1 MGVKYSASESAA
13 LIQVMTNNVATANQV
28 IDRLSSGCDHLI
40 GALDSGE
47 LQGAAYTAGRG
58 LFSDIIIPSI
68 QKLQQAID
76 DIQMELASYQAADS
90 VISGFGTLDRDQ
102 LEQLK
107 KLREKQLRVVQ
118 DQIKEN
124 EDFFK
129 QLGSLFSG
137 NLVTLWRQTKSLE
150 NAEYQISQGITDIQ
164 DKLDKLDWFV
174 AEVSQYFTDS
184 LQVLQ
189 LAIQGAT
196 QLSQVIVDS
205 GGNYYTDGL
214 DMTWVTKM
222 KDEVISTHTLAK
234 NTPITRAEKDKKAI
248 VDDFVSTYQLD
259 NETAEILYKLQQ
271 GILKEAERKSWSKEK
286 VIYEYN
292 RIVASFAS
300 DSYVADRWK
309 AICGTVDE
317 VERGELVSEYGLSSK
332 DITKLQTEI
341 KSQHTNSATAK
352 DLAHEAVQIAAFT
365 EQSWNDRDL
374 STKQGWKEYVYH
386 FASQWGNQ
394 MPAGDIILPTESYEI
409 SFKGDIDSKKYDD
422 TDFNSDLD
430 AINVYSR
437 MSDDKVKASEL
448 FTLQANYNAAINTNR
463 TNRTEEFYRVMGQG
477 NVETGKKNIQYIAEQ
492 NTIGGNFIKHG
503 FSLEF
508 FTSELTDSDK
518 KAITDFYQYLEKGE
532 KDNVK

>member
-137 NLVTLWRQTKSLE
+137 NLVTLWRQTRALE

-222 KDEVISTHTLAK
+222 KDEVIDTRTSAKYQSPSNKFINKSIKEMRLSKAGEVYYRKRVSSLLKGHPSSDWQAIIKYYNNSLLIDDKGNIVFVTKVQHTKATVYVVLKNGEVDKDYTTQLNQDVNSQFWQSLGDNAMELLAGIGSVLGGSTLGISSAGLGAGGLALALPSGGSLTIPAEAVAATGFATSGTMIAGGTVALSDAFGKIAAVNSSIKISFAK
-234 NTPITRAEKDKKAI
+234 NYDDRVKGNKPASKTIDANRPIEARIGGKKVKLRVDAEPYSGESGKIQIQAGSGKNGYLVNRDIEAGKITNIQSARKF
-248 VDDFVSTYQLD
+248 VDSVSKFKRVPESVKQ
-259 NETAEILYKLQQ
+259 
-271 GILKEAERKSWSKEK
+271 
-286 VIYEYN
+286 
-292 RIVASFAS
+292 
-300 DSYVADRWK
+300 
-309 AICGTVDE
+309 
-317 VERGELVSEYGLSSK
+317 ELVKRVLRAAEYLSK
-332 DITKLQTEI
+332 
-341 KSQHTNSATAK
+341 
-352 DLAHEAVQIAAFT
+352 
-365 EQSWNDRDL
+365 
-374 STKQGWKEYVYH
+374 
-386 FASQWGNQ
+386 
-394 MPAGDIILPTESYEI
+394 
-409 SFKGDIDSKKYDD
+409 
-422 TDFNSDLD
+422 
-430 AINVYSR
+430 
-437 MSDDKVKASEL
+437 
-448 FTLQANYNAAINTNR
+448 
-463 TNRTEEFYRVMGQG
+463 
-477 NVETGKKNIQYIAEQ
+477 
-492 NTIGGNFIKHG
+492 
-503 FSLEF
+503 
-508 FTSELTDSDK
+508 
-518 KAITDFYQYLEKGE
+518 
-532 KDNVK
+532 